1 MYQNGTVLLATSSP
15 THAGDDEAYVAINA
29 IEDVAGG
36 VTWQTQKRLD
46 MDIISN
52 FMKQFTRGIAGYDQK
67 RNRTISN

>member
-15 THAGDDEAYVAINA
+15 THAGDA

-52 FMKQFTRGIAGYDQK
+52 FMKQFTRGIAF
-67 RNRTISN
+67 R